1 MERFSLDIFHY
12 EKGQRAFDHTI
23 IGHAHDILMSYRCG
37 GESFLAKT
45 RNELGI
51 VSYEIRQNDFD
62 GKLCFKIS
70 MAGLVNDAHPALTE
84 SAFDMIFTFENRF
97 ARNSVNRRHPIMRTG
112 QYTIGEAILT
122 KLAFLH

>member
-1 MERFSLDIFHY
+1 MERFTLDIFHY

-23 IGHAHDILMSYRCG
+23 IGNANHILMSYRCG
-37 GESFLAKT
+37 GESFLSKT
-45 RNELGI
+45 RDKLRI
-51 VSYEIRQNDFD
+51 VSNEIRQNDFD

-70 MAGLVNDAHPALTE
+70 MAGLVNDAHSALAE
-84 SAFDMIFTFENRF
+84 AAFDMIFTFENRF
-97 ARNSVNRRHPIMRTG
+97 ARNSVNGRHPIMRTG